1 MAQSIFLVYRLVII
15 WAAAEV
21 YCFLWMNTMNSTRY
35 QQMFHKFFWM
45 TSIVYTDSTLLCW
58 LFSRWFN
65 LSGLALKLSF
75 RCSEIEWTIWPKGHN
90 MTVCSKMAFIY
101 P

>member
-21 YCFLWMNTMNSTRY
+21 YCFLWMYTMNSTRY

-45 TSIVYTDSTLLCW
+45 TSIVYTVTVHCYAGFFLDGLISLAW
-58 LFSRWFN
+58 L
-65 LSGLALKLSF
+65 
-75 RCSEIEWTIWPKGHN
+75 
-90 MTVCSKMAFIY
+90 
-101 P
+101 